1 MTTNDGGPAF
11 PRPASIGNDYVTGES
26 GVVVDPQMGMSLR
39 DWFAGMAMQGLCSD
53 AQMQRDL
60 SNEYGLKGEALREFY
75 AKHAYMLSDAML
87 KARQQ

>member
-11 PRPASIGNDYVTGES
+11 LRPASIGNDYVTGES

-39 DWFAGMAMQGLCSD
+39 DWFAGQIVQGVAARSMFDIEGDPCLVHMAAWARYSYRI
-53 AQMQRDL
+53 A
-60 SNEYGLKGEALREFY
+60 
-75 AKHAYMLSDAML
+75 DAML

>member
-39 DWFAGMAMQGLCSD
+39 DWFAGQALGHLLQPVIAAMHQGHPAPSSAD
-53 AQMQRDL
+53 V
-60 SNEYGLKGEALREFY
+60 
-75 AKHAYMLSDAML
+75 AKICYQLADAML
-87 KARQQ
+87 KARRQ